1 MNSNKSKNGI
11 DFSLNP
17 TLEFLGRSGVRE
29 FNNLRIAF
37 ISGIDSDILGD
48 SVFYN
53 KQNKFV
59 SNYFTNYDVETLLRD
74 YNKLVDQT
82 GIAGVDIFISSQW
95 PLNID
100 EEFASK

>member
-1 MNSNKSKNGI
+1 MKEKGAIPIDTLFIDNSPIISPFMNSNKSKNGI

-53 KQNKFV
+53 K
-59 SNYFTNYDVETLLRD
+59 
-74 YNKLVDQT
+74 
-82 GIAGVDIFISSQW
+82 
-95 PLNID
+95 
-100 EEFASK
+100 